1 MNHSTDLTA
10 SSVQGPQG
18 FRKLGL
24 RYSYNTSSH
33 DLAQDFFIPLL
44 SQAISYD
51 RGVGYFSSGWLRVNA
66 QGLAELAMRGGRARW
81 VTSPLLSSKDLQ
93 ALEKTTELD
102 DAPRLLDDL
111 LKTVEELRAALE
123 EDTCNTMAWMV
134 ADGLLEFRFAIPVG
148 ELLGDFHDKFGV
160 FRDEYGQRVSFL
172 GSYND
177 TVKGLRNYESIR
189 VFLSWE
195 ASTADAVGE
204 DEERFARIWLGREP
218 NLRVFR
224 LPQAVREG
232 FLTLRTDDRPYPEPR
247 VAFARESTV
256 SLPGIFPRSYQ
267 EEAIEAWEKNNRRGI
282 LDMATGT
289 GKTITALAA
298 ITLCSDAGF
307 IVIGAPT
314 NVLVKQWLGELDKLE
329 GIHPPVEISG
339 KNPSWAEELLPRLRL
354 ATVAENKGRPFVF
367 VGTYASL
374 SGDRF
379 LSILDQVPAV
389 NGRGLLIADEVHNVG
404 AETRQ
409 QLLLPHFSFRLGL
422 TATLERPHDPEGTQ
436 VVEDYFDGTVYRLG
450 IEQVVGSILCRYR
463 YEVHFAELSEEEFE
477 EYQQLSTRIAYLMGK
492 HGKGKSTGLS
502 SSLPDDL
509 TILLNRRAKIVKL
522 ADAKLDLLDELVNQ
536 ISIDR
541 CLVYCADLEQVR
553 TVQRILTSRRVSHLP
568 YTSQESPYAQQL
580 ALGQLRRGDIQA
592 VVAIKCLD
600 EGIDVP
606 QVHQAILLASS
617 TSERE
622 FVQRRGRILR
632 RAKDKEY
639 AHLIDVFTV
648 PPRRYH
654 PDPPT
659 MLFNELRRAK
669 ILARAADNR
678 YQVENHLHEELSNFG
693 IPIEE
698 TLGA

>member
-1 MNHSTDLTA
+1 MVQTRELI
-10 SSVQGPQG
+10 QGPQG
-18 FRKLGL
+18 FRSLGL
-24 RYSYNTSSH
+24 RYNYNTSSYN
-33 DLAQDFFIPLL
+33 LAQDFFIPLL

-51 RGVGYFSSGWLRVNA
+51 RGVGYFSSGWLQVNA
-66 QGLAELAMRGGRARW
+66 HGLAHLAMRGGRARW
-81 VTSPLLSSKDLQ
+81 ITSPLLSSEDLQ
-93 ALEKTTELD
+93 AFEKIIALD
-102 DAPRLLDDL
+102 EVPRCLGGL
-111 LKTVEELRAALE
+111 LKTVEELKTALE
-123 EDTCNTMAWMV
+123 EDTRNTMAWMV
-134 ADGLLEFRFAIPVG
+134 ADGLLEFQFAVPVG
-148 ELLGDFHDKFGV
+148 ELSGDFHDKFGV
-160 FRDEYGQRVSFL
+160 FRDEYGHRVSFL

-177 TVKGLRNYESIR
+177 TVRGFHNYESIR

-232 FLTLRTDDRPYPEPR
+232 ILALRTDDRPYPEPKT
-247 VAFARESTV
+247 AFARESTI
-256 SLPGIFPRSYQ
+256 SLPGILPRTYQ
-267 EEAIEAWEKNNRRGI
+267 EEAIEAWKENGRRGI

-289 GKTITALAA
+289 GKTITALTA
-298 ITLCSDAGF
+298 ITLCGDAGF
-307 IVIGAPT
+307 IIIGAPT
-314 NVLVKQWLGELDKLE
+314 NALVTQWLGELDKLE
-329 GIHPPVEISG
+329 GTHPPVEISG
-339 KNPSWAEELLPRLRL
+339 KNPNWAEELLPRLRL
-354 ATVAENKGRPFVF
+354 ATASGNKGRPFVF

-379 LSILDQVPAV
+379 LSILDQISPVK
-389 NGRGLLIADEVHNVG
+389 GRGLLIADEVHNVG
-404 AETRQ
+404 ATTRQ

-422 TATLERPHDPEGTQ
+422 TATLERSHDPEGTEI
-436 VVEDYFDGTVYRLG
+436 VSDYFGGTVYELS
-450 IEQVVGSILCRYR
+450 IEQVVGSILCHYK
-463 YEVHFAELSEEEFE
+463 YEIYFAELDEDEFE
-477 EYQQLSTRIAYLMGK
+477 EYERLSVRIAYLMGNRK
-492 HGKGKSTGLS
+492 KGEPQQSTPN
-502 SSLPDDL
+502 LPDDL
-509 TILLNRRAKIVKL
+509 TVLLNRRAKIVKL
-522 ADAKLDLLDELVNQ
+522 AREKLELLAELASE
-536 ISIDR
+536 ISIER

-553 TVQRILTSRRVSHLP
+553 AVQRILTSERVSHLP
-568 YTSQESPYAQQL
+568 YTSQESLYAQQL

-592 VVAIKCLD
+592 VVAIQCLD

-632 RAKDKEY
+632 RAEDKEY
-639 AHLIDVFTV
+639 AHLIDIFTV

-678 YQVENHLHEELSNFG
+678 YEAENRLHEELSNFG
-693 IPIEE
+693 IPVEE